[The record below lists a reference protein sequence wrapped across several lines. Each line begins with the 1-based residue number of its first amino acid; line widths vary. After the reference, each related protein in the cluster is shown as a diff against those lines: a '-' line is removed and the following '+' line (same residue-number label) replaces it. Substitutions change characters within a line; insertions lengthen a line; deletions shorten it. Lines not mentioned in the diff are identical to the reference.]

1 MAVPKIDRSD
11 SKWFGVKMTKEVLA
25 GFFKKTIPLV
35 GGAVGG
41 GLSYATFKPRCVKL
55 KNVLENTYL
64 SNPNYKESEEN
75 IIDIESESIS

>member
-1 MAVPKIDRSD
+1 MEEEKLVTLAILTY
-11 SKWFGVKMTKEVLA
+11 SKA
-25 GFFKKTIPLV
+25 QI
-35 GGAVGG
+35 
-41 GLSYATFKPRCVKL
+41 L

>member
-25 GFFKKTIPLV
+25 GFFKKAIPLV

-41 GLSYATFKPRCVKL
+41 GLSYATFKPRCEKL